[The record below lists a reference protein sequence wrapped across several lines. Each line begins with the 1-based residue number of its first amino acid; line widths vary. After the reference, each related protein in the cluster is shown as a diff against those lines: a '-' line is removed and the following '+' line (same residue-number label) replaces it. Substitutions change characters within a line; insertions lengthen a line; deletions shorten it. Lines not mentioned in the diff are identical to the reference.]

1 MNSCLRTKLHYFLT
15 NNTSIQATSV
25 LPLDEDGS
33 FHLVHIDIEGERP
46 PHAWRESV
54 KRKMRK
60 RVETF
65 RNRWFNPNCWPDV
78 ESLGTSDRTQVA
90 EALSP
95 HTGKGFRRF
104 FDDLI
109 GYPRFVNAIYGG
121 LVMGG
126 IKFIGK
132 LAPPPQKIPDK
143 VCARFLK
150 SGGDFEPAVDAFK
163 DFVKKAGTLYR
174 CPDSAFEV
182 INRLGELV
190 DWLKTCCE
198 TSASDLAVFEA
209 HCAALLNAAQ
219 SMCVKVAG
227 FAEPDPRHGATDSEE
242 LRILKKLDHEST
254 STRKDVAFVKQDVV
268 DRRNRNS
275 RKGKE
280 NRKGNDDNADHP
292 SSMQSSKWAADLE
305 TALTRIR
312 HKVVQEG
319 MSVIAACRTVCLHFY
334 TLPGKKDEMG
344 RVPTAPLINQ
354 RGKEVRTE
362 TQFQTIARYYRA
374 RYNA

>member
-15 NNTSIQATSV
+15 DNTSIQATSV

-54 KRKMRK
+54 KREMRK
-60 RVETF
+60 RVESF
-65 RNRWFNPNCWPDV
+65 RNRWLNPKSWPAV
-78 ESLGTSDRTQVA
+78 ENPETSDRTLVA

-109 GYPRFVNAIYGG
+109 GYPRFVNTIFGD
-121 LVMGG
+121 LETGG

-132 LAPPPQKIPDK
+132 LEPPPQKIPDK
-143 VCARFLK
+143 ANARFLK
-150 SGGDFEPAVDAFK
+150 SGGDFDPAVDAFK

-190 DWLKTCCE
+190 DWLKTCRE
-198 TSASDLAVFEA
+198 TSSSDLAVFEA
-209 HCAALLNAAQ
+209 HCAALLKAAQ
-219 SMCVKVAG
+219 SMCVKVASCPERESADAMPSPEQIR
-227 FAEPDPRHGATDSEE
+227 F
-242 LRILKKLDHEST
+242 LK
-254 STRKDVAFVKQDVV
+254 RV
-268 DRRNRNS
+268 DDKTTFIVNDIVGRRNRNS
-275 RKGKE
+275 KKGKE
-280 NRKGNDDNADHP
+280 NRKGSDGNADHP
-292 SSMQSSKWAADLE
+292 SSAQCSKWAADLE

-312 HKVVQEG
+312 HKVTQEG

-334 TLPGKKDEMG
+334 TLPGRKDEMG

-354 RGKEVRTE
+354 RGKEVKTE
-362 TQFQTIARYYRA
+362 TQYQSIARYYRA